1 MLRFGRISSVDA
13 DNAKCKVSFGEDE
26 TVTDWLPTVHNGTRE
41 NSYFHTFQTEDH
53 VAVMMNDNG
62 ITGVILGAI
71 YSKNLQ
77 PSDGGVGKTSVVF
90 DNGNKVVYDKA
101 TGSMEIVASGG
112 LKITGDVTV
121 TGSIDASVDVTAG
134 ILNISLTG
142 HTHVVAGVQAGAGSV
157 TSNTPL

>member
-13 DNAKCKVSFGEDE
+13 SKGLCKVSFGEDE

-77 PSDGGVGKTSVVF
+77 PSEGGEGKTSVVF

-101 TGSMEIVASGG
+101 TGSMELVASGG
-112 LKITGDVTV
+112 VKITGDVTV
-121 TGSIDASVDVTAG
+121 TGSIDASVDVKAG
-134 ILNISLTG
+134 LLNTSLVG
-142 HTHVVAGVQAGAGSV
+142 HTHDVVGVQAGAGTI
-157 TSNTPL
+157 TSTPPL

>member
-13 DNAKCKVSFGEDE
+13 SKGLCKVSFGEDE

-77 PSDGGVGKTSVVF
+77 PSEGGEGKTSVVF

-101 TGSMEIVASGG
+101 TGSMELVASGG
-112 LKITGDVTV
+112 VKITGDVDV
-121 TGSIDASVDVTAG
+121 TGTITATVEVKAG
-134 ILNISLTG
+134 IIALTT
-142 HTHVVAGVQAGAGSV
+142 HTHVVAGVQAGSGSV
-157 TSNTPL
+157 TSNPPL